1 MFTEDQLSKLYD
13 CAITSKRL
21 PSDFFGE
28 EKDLEKIT
36 QYGEYFKASQSS
48 NSTDYIQKAADLNE
62 EEKVQLKNIVTRK
75 LVEASGKEDDMK
87 WNVNI
92 VIGNSHVAKSLRPI
106 ITIKMPT
113 NKGETFEFDIDSFA
127 QFRQQLASAVL
138 AVNPQE

>member
-13 CAITSKRL
+13 CATTSKRL
-21 PSDFFGE
+21 PNEFADG
-28 EKDLEKIT
+28 EKDFKKLI
-36 QYGEYFKASQSS
+36 QYGEYFKACQSCY
-48 NSTDYIQKAADLNE
+48 STDYIQKAADLNE
-62 EEKVQLKNIVTRK
+62 EEKVQLKNIVTQK
-75 LVEASGKEDDMK
+75 LVEASGKDDIN

-113 NKGETFEFDIDSFA
+113 NEGETFEFDIDSFA